1 MEKIHR
7 KENNMKKKILKTIKS
22 LLALTLVL
30 CLGFSHIPVHAMENT
45 DEYTFTTDGVTYY
58 MNSHQEDKKNI
69 IELRTSDNSDFYT
82 YIVDVEN
89 QTIEC
94 QTYQLNDAGS
104 YDVFSKLI
112 DTSVYS
118 NNLDSQVSPLAI
130 GYGSKVE
137 CKMGDYWYQSGS
149 EGSKTYLK
157 IGCKATYL
165 IRTDNLSD
173 AKYDRCESYKSNI
186 RSCNSS
192 YNKAL
197 AAVGGS
203 SAVLGTIIGL
213 VIANIAFPPSVII
226 TAVISVFGSG
236 AGYVAA
242 ANYAID
248 AQEYKDTAADIYI
261 TIRTYG
267 TKQ

>member
-1 MEKIHR
+1 MA
-7 KENNMKKKILKTIKS
+7 
-22 LLALTLVL
+22 LALVL
-30 CLGFSHIPVHAMENT
+30 SLGFSHIPANAMG
-45 DEYTFTTDGVTYY
+45 TTNEQTLEVDGVIYY
-58 MNSHQEDKKNI
+58 ISSCEQDGENI
-69 IELRTSDNSDFYT
+69 VEVRTSNNDDYYT
-82 YIVDVEN
+82 YKVDVQN
-89 QTIEC
+89 QTIEY
-94 QTYQLNDAGS
+94 QTHNFQSEGNYETITEI
-104 YDVFSKLI
+104 I
-112 DTSVYS
+112 DTSVYAENIEDNS
-118 NNLDSQVSPLAI
+118 TQVSPLAI

-149 EGSKTYLK
+149 EGTKTYLK

-173 AKYDRCESYKSNI
+173 AKYDKCESYKSNI
-186 RSCNSS
+186 RKCNSS

-203 SAVLGTIIGL
+203 SAILGTIIGIVL
-213 VIANIAFPPSVII
+213 ANIAFPPSVII
-226 TAVISVFGSG
+226 TAVVAVFGSG

-248 AQEYKDTAADIYI
+248 AQEYKDIAADIYI